1 MCGLTPTPLQLSRPQ
16 YRNPASLSRE
26 ECRKGVGADLAK
38 HPDFPAGS
46 HRIALLVAVAS
57 SRNLI
62 FGNAQHVSNLLRV
75 NDQLWVWQGRRPHLH
90 VVARLDLARV
100 LQGKRSEKTEPTGFA
115 ELQALRSPRA
125 GPCWARAGPSPGQER
140 AGQARTDLIPWR
152 ALVRHSLPDNLH

>member
-16 YRNPASLSRE
+16 YRNLASLSRE

-46 HRIALLVAVAS
+46 HRIALVVAVAS

-100 LQGKRSEKTEPTGFA
+100 LQGKKYPKAAKADRK
-115 ELQALRSPRA
+115 LQAAPIASRGSVLGTCRSVS
-125 GPCWARAGPSPGQER
+125 GSGESWSSQ
-140 AGQARTDLIPWR
+140 D
-152 ALVRHSLPDNLH
+152 